1 MKFRRPETYEPWSKE
16 KTEERIDNV
25 ELEIKELN
33 REENDINSTIAYW
46 RTEKK
51 IIQAKISNK
60 QIYINQLKAQLNEEP
75 NPERS
80 VARDDDSSNQS

>member
-1 MKFRRPETYEPWSKE
+1 MKFRRPEKFEPWSKE
-16 KTEERIDNV
+16 KTEQQIENIQ
-25 ELEIKELN
+25 LEIKELN

-46 RTEKK
+46 RNEKN

-60 QIYINQLKAQLNEEP
+60 CKYINQLNEQLNSEQ

-80 VARDDDSSNQS
+80 VATEAK